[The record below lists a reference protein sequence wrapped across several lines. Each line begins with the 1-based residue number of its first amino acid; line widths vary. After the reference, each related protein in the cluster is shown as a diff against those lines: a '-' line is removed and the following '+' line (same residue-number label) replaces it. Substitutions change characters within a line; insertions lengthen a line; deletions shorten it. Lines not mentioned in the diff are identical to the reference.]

1 MAAKLQTA
9 LEFSNYRQTLNNQKE
24 VLKAKTESL
33 LIYSINGG
41 TFTIDREL
49 ITFVKVL
56 IDDKHTDAVLLDIYN
71 HPISV
76 DLQNFYSEI
85 MSRYFEVTNDYY
97 VEYEKI
103 RKARKVSSV
112 LDLNNPGSESGE

>member
-9 LEFSNYRQTLNNQKE
+9 LEFSNYRQTINNQKE

-33 LIYSINGG
+33 LSYSINGG

-49 ITFVKVL
+49 ITFVKIL

-71 HPISV
+71 HPIAI
-76 DLQNFYSEI
+76 DLQNFYAEI

-103 RKARKVSSV
+103 RKARNVSSV
-112 LDLNNPGSESGE
+112 LDLNSPGSESGE

>member
-1 MAAKLQTA
+1 MRYFCQ
-9 LEFSNYRQTLNNQKE
+9 
-24 VLKAKTESL
+24 VVKT
-33 LIYSINGG
+33 
-41 TFTIDREL
+41 
-49 ITFVKVL
+49 L
-56 IDDKHTDAVLLDIYN
+56 IDDKHTDAVLLDIYM
-71 HPISV
+71 HPIAV
-76 DLQNFYSEI
+76 DLPNFYSEI

>member
-9 LEFSNYRQTLNNQKE
+9 LEFANYRQTLNNQKE

-33 LIYSINGG
+33 LSYSINGG

-56 IDDKHTDAVLLDIYN
+56 IDDKHTDAVLLDVYN
-71 HPISV
+71 HPIAV

>member
-1 MAAKLQTA
+1 MNL
-9 LEFSNYRQTLNNQKE
+9 
-24 VLKAKTESL
+24 
-33 LIYSINGG
+33 
-41 TFTIDREL
+41 IDRLHKDWRNHDYNQFWEFRL
-49 ITFVKVL
+49 F
-56 IDDKHTDAVLLDIYN
+56 LLSILYHIYN
-71 HPISV
+71 HPIAV